1 MKVKV
6 ETKKTTDAVA
16 ILDRMAA
23 DSPELRRLAEEARI
37 NDDSLGGEQG
47 LERGGDHAADALDG
61 VGPERAAAVLQGVA
75 EGGILTPAVKRAAF
89 DLQLPR
95 HLPSRPADGKQFDG
109 RPLPLAQIGRVG
121 RGTSHKHPNRSA
133 GPNLNY

>member
-1 MKVKV
+1 
-6 ETKKTTDAVA
+6 EADALVA
-16 ILDRMAA
+16 VGQVL
-23 DSPELRRLAEEARI
+23 
-37 NDDSLGGEQG
+37 
-47 LERGGDHAADALDG
+47 LEDVQRGGDHAADALDG

-109 RPLPLAQIGRVG
+109 RPLPLAQIGCVG
-121 RGTSHKHPNRSA
+121 RGGDVGGVGV
-133 GPNLNY
+133 GPFGVGLFGVGLFGVGLFGVGLFGVETIAADGTL